1 MISLRLAV
9 LAVLIAAAFAGCLT
23 YFVTPSARVDADR
36 RLPAIVPTK
45 TIERHPAA
53 NEQAAT
59 AFEQA
64 AETIL
69 KRLPDAQASA
79 DIHQSPGI
87 SPCQRDVQSRVHDQS
102 RPRLAF
108 GVKSRSEGVQSVGNK
123 TMRNA
128 VIASNIEGSCA
139 IDSLRRRPLAQSK
152 RFG

>member
-9 LAVLIAAAFAGCLT
+9 LAVLIAAASAGCLT
-23 YFVTPSARVDADR
+23 YFVTSSARVEADR

-45 TIERHPAA
+45 TIERRPTA

-79 DIHQSPGI
+79 DIGAPPITGHIPL
-87 SPCQRDVQSRVHDQS
+87 P
-102 RPRLAF
+102 
-108 GVKSRSEGVQSVGNK
+108 K
-123 TMRNA
+123 
-128 VIASNIEGSCA
+128 
-139 IDSLRRRPLAQSK
+139 RRPIP
-152 RFG
+152 RP